1 MQLGDA
7 VKELTSHGW
16 LVRAALFL
24 LGGGGKD
31 VLQAPA
37 LELKIL
43 FPADKDNVFIAKE
56 VM

>member
-24 LGGGGKD
+24 LGGGKD

>member
-1 MQLGDA
+1 MKCSSETQWRSWPDKTG
-7 VKELTSHGW
+7 VGCF
-16 LVRAALFL
+16 VFL
-24 LGGGGKD
+24 GGKD

-43 FPADKDNVFIAKE
+43 FPADKDNVFTAKE

>member
-7 VKELTSHGW
+7 MKELTRQGW
-16 LVRAALFL
+16 CGL
-24 LGGGGKD
+24 LCFFGVGKD

-43 FPADKDNVFIAKE
+43 FPADKDNVFTAKE